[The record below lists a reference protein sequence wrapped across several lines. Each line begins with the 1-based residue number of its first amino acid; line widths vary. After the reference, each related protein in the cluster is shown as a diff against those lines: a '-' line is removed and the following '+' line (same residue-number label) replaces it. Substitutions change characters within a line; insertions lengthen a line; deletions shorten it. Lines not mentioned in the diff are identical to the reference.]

1 MAVVLVGL
9 AMALAAAA
17 QVASA
22 VGHDYRQALSKSILY
37 FEAQRSGRLP
47 GSQRVAWRAD
57 SGLLDGKANG
67 VRVTDPRPDLL
78 SLFLDTYHLLR
89 AHARPAF
96 FLAFNL
102 ETNQHFLYYIS
113 TTYMD
118 TKTSICNYHGLHL
131 HLPFFL
137 VSLLV
142 GRSRWIWWA
151 ATTTPATTSSSACRW
166 RSR

>member
-1 MAVVLVGL
+1 MKKWIAGF

-67 VRVTDPRPDLL
+67 VRVTDPRP
-78 SLFLDTYHLLR
+78 
-89 AHARPAF
+89 RPALLILGYLPSFACACTSRIF
-96 FLAFNL
+96 FG
-102 ETNQHFLYYIS
+102 I
-113 TTYMD
+113 
-118 TKTSICNYHGLHL
+118 
-131 HLPFFL
+131 
-137 VSLLV
+137 
-142 GRSRWIWWA
+142 
-151 ATTTPATTSSSACRW
+151 
-166 RSR
+166 